1 MKRTIHLI
9 VCMILFAM
17 PLSSVAQVAIEF
29 TSYEVSNVNNQK
41 YSYNYPLGCVL
52 LSSPDD
58 VCSEITATIHNVSD
72 TTVTLVFSNNNVRLG
87 HTYYSKQ
94 KDDWVY
100 FDSWPDDFSDTF
112 RIAPHGTQTS
122 FISHRYSKYNFI
134 TESSLY
140 YLSDMAA
147 NMRVYLN
154 IPGQG
159 TIMSGTAQK
168 VIVNGMEIYLETTAC
183 NHCGGAYT
191 LVNNELMNEYIQ
203 EQPWLFSSEINDEL
217 IRKEFAC
224 NMLYA
229 RKSYSMMALPEITRR

>member
-1 MKRTIHLI
+1 M
-9 VCMILFAM
+9 MICAVPLF
-17 PLSSVAQVAIEF
+17 SIAQVTIEF

-87 HTYYSKQ
+87 KVYYSKQ
-94 KDDWVY
+94 IDDWVY

-112 RIAPHGTQTS
+112 RIAPHRTQTS

-134 TESSLY
+134 TESPLY

-168 VIVNGMEIYLETTAC
+168 VIVNGMEIYPETTAC
-183 NHCGGAYT
+183 NHCVGTYT

-217 IRKEFAC
+217 IRKEFVC

-229 RKSYSMMALPEITRR
+229 RKLYSMMSLPEIVRR